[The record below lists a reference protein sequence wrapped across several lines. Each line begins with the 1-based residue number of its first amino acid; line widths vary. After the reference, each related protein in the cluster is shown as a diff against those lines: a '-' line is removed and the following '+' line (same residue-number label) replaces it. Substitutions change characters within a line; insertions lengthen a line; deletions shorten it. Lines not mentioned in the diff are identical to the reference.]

1 MRCVR
6 NVRQAL
12 HRAPA
17 SHPAGPKLAAALGS
31 PAAARPRRNLVATA
45 ARLTAP
51 WRPPARTCGS
61 SAGSWSA
68 CSPGSSGTR
77 RPPPRP
83 RSASRRR
90 CTRPCRAAARA
101 QGCKVRPTHATQQ
114 WSAWTSAAL
123 TQRFCSPASKLLF
136 ELQPCR
142 RAVTHGLTPPRYT
155 WHSGRTLTRGTPK
168 HKQHRVASRART
180 TWPWRPGH
188 RRRTCPRGSCAKGT
202 TQRARGGAAAG
213 AASAGVQGRA
223 RTTWSRSTSRPAWS
237 GSCRAGCYGPPRRS
251 ASGCA
256 TARRSP
262 VGTPDWPLWH
272 WPLWR
277 YFATPRLTGRH
288 AG

>member
-223 RTTWSRSTSRPAWS
+223 L
-237 GSCRAGCYGPPRRS
+237 GRAPLLAPRGR
-251 ASGCA
+251 AA
-256 TARRSP
+256 AVQAAMVHLAARRQAVRPRGAPPSAHQTGHS
-262 VGTPDWPLWH
+262 GTGHSGGILQPP
-272 WPLWR
+272 
-277 YFATPRLTGRH
+277 G
-288 AG
+288 